1 MVETTGRGI
10 RLAALLITVASL
22 GGFALPLLVAN
33 LATYRS
39 PGRELVAFGLLTAIT
54 LITGTTLVA
63 KIELNRLRWPLLAA
77 TITASVLAVTGVWPD
92 QVMAESEW
100 SYGLIGWFGLL
111 LLLDKSTRGAFV
123 FLGVHVAL
131 SLAYVAA
138 TGNDVAGFVV
148 VTTVVLSYQVPF
160 VVAMTILRKLAA
172 DVEASTRRDE
182 QVRTAEAIA
191 DQLHTDRK
199 ARYAA
204 LAHTAVPLLEKLGA
218 QAPERARY
226 AVEAAR
232 MRRLFA
238 EHDDVPDPLVH
249 ELRACVELAERRG
262 VAVSLDTCGDH
273 PIPPVEIRRALTDE
287 AMRVLATAE
296 RRARVTVLGTPDTVT
311 VSVVAEKSVPVQR
324 IEEGPVTVTCIE
336 DGGRIWVEAV
346 WHRRKSW

>member
-22 GGFALPLLVAN
+22 GGFALPLLIAN

-39 PGRELVAFGLLTAIT
+39 PDQELVAFGLLTAVT
-54 LITGTTLVA
+54 LITGTALA
-63 KIELNRLRWPLLAA
+63 RNIELKTTRWLLLAA
-77 TITASVLAVTGVWPD
+77 TVVASVLAVTGVHTE
-92 QVMAESEW
+92 QVMSESEW

-111 LLLDKSTRGAFV
+111 LLLDKSTRGTFV
-123 FLGVHVAL
+123 FLGAHVAL
-131 SLAYVAA
+131 SLTYVAA

-148 VTTVVLSYQVPF
+148 VTTVVLGYQVPF
-160 VVAMTILRKLAA
+160 VVATMILRKLAA
-172 DVEASTRRDE
+172 DVAASAARDE
-182 QVRTAEAIA
+182 QVRTTEAIA
-191 DQLHTDRK
+191 DQLHADRK

-204 LAHTAVPLLEKLGA
+204 LAHTAVPLLENLGKEP
-218 QAPERARY
+218 PEKAKY

-262 VAVSLDTCGDH
+262 VVVSLDTCGDH
-273 PIPPVEIRRALTDE
+273 PIPPVEIRRALTNE

-296 RRARVTVLGTPDTVT
+296 DSARVTVLGTPDTVT
-311 VSVVAEKSVPVQR
+311 VSVVARKSVPVQR

-346 WHRRKSW
+346 WRRQESW